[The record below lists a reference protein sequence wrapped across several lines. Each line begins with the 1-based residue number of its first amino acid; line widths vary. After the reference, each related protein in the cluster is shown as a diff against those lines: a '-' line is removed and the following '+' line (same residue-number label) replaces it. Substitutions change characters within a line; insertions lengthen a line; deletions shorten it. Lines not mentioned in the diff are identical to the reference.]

1 MDTCK
6 HVGENVKRT
15 ISVVGSTTKDTI
27 IWHDK
32 KVYKIGG
39 VTTYAGF
46 TFQNLGINTIVIS
59 NIAKSDRAVSDF
71 FVKNNIQFNNGDAL
85 STTRFVNHYGKGNLV
100 QKMPINAFPVQLNQ
114 IKGIFDKVDLIHLG
128 PLHPDDIDMSI
139 LKESFQRKKLVSLD
153 IQGYVRRICHGNV
166 TAQVSP
172 CLYDALDCTD
182 YVKAKTGELDL
193 VLKDSGVTLEKLIE
207 RHNISEFVVTC
218 GGSGGYIMTEKGKTE
233 FDAHPAHEIM
243 DPTGAGDVFFA
254 AYMVSRLY
262 NKTNIQDS
270 CRVAACLASEQICG
284 DFIPFDSLNLKHDK
298 VFGVQDRF

>member
-1 MDTCK
+1 
-6 HVGENVKRT
+6 
-15 ISVVGSTTKDTI
+15 
-27 IWHDK
+27 
-32 KVYKIGG
+32 
-39 VTTYAGF
+39 
-46 TFQNLGINTIVIS
+46 
-59 NIAKSDRAVSDF
+59 
-71 FVKNNIQFNNGDAL
+71 
-85 STTRFVNHYGKGNLV
+85 
-100 QKMPINAFPVQLNQ
+100 MPINAFPVQLNQ

-243 DPTGAGDVFFA
+243 DPTGAGDVFLRHIWCH
-254 AYMVSRLY
+254 VCITKRISRILAGLQPAWLRNKSVVILY
-262 NKTNIQDS
+262 PLI
-270 CRVAACLASEQICG
+270 L
-284 DFIPFDSLNLKHDK
+284 
-298 VFGVQDRF
+298 